1 MMDKSNKIIS
11 SLRFSKYVVNNV
23 QFIYNQNYKRA
34 DKILEIVFGIDHNI
48 KYESGKMLTTLL
60 IDIFPDMEKNNYP
73 FYMHVELKGFFTIDG
88 DNFKSFETSSIA
100 ILYPYLRALVS
111 TYTANSNVPTLILP
125 PINVVAYL
133 EDKNKTALLEN
144 KETEKK

>member
-1 MMDKSNKIIS
+1 MDKSNKIIS